1 MNSIFKYV
9 ITHDE
14 GKAPCVD
21 NGLLTLCI
29 CKPKIRRVAVPG
41 DWVIATGSKVR
52 VSKTPKI
59 VFAAKITKK
68 ISMETY
74 ALEDNKRSDSIY
86 EFDGFSL
93 IHNGSSI
100 HRDEKAQAA
109 DKSGINCLFSQKF
122 WYFGPNAIELPN
134 DLSSLY
140 HYGIGHGKINNEKMF
155 NLLENYLFNIPNGII
170 GEPNHKPKQRI
181 L

>member
-14 GKAPCVD
+14 GTAPCVD
-21 NGLLTLCI
+21 NGLLSLCI

-52 VSKTPKI
+52 VSKIPKI

-93 IHNGSSI
+93 IHNGSPI
-100 HRDEKAQAA
+100 HRNEKAQAV
-109 DKSGINCLFSQKF
+109 DKSGRNCLLSQKF
-122 WYFGPNAIELPN
+122 WYFGQNAIELPN
-134 DLSSLY
+134 DLYSLY
-140 HYGIGHGKINNEKMF
+140 HYGRGHGKINDTKMLG
-155 NLLENYLFNIPNGII
+155 LLENYLSTISSGVLGKPH
-170 GEPNHKPKQRI
+170 HKQ
-181 L
+181 

>member
-9 ITHDE
+9 ITHDT
-14 GKAPCVD
+14 GTAPCVD
-21 NGLLTLCI
+21 NSLLSLCI
-29 CKPKIRRVAVPG
+29 CKPKIRRAANAG

-52 VSKTPKI
+52 VSKVPKI
-59 VFAAKITKK
+59 VFAAKITKI

-100 HRDEKAQAA
+100 HSDEKAQAA
-109 DKSGINCLFSQKF
+109 DKSGLNCLLSHKF
-122 WYFGPNAIELPN
+122 WYFGQNAIELPS
-134 DLSSLY
+134 DLYSLY
-140 HYGIGHGKINNEKMF
+140 HYGRGHGKINDEQMLD
-155 NLLENYLFNIPNGII
+155 LLENYLSKISDGVL
-170 GEPNHKPKQRI
+170 GKPNHQ